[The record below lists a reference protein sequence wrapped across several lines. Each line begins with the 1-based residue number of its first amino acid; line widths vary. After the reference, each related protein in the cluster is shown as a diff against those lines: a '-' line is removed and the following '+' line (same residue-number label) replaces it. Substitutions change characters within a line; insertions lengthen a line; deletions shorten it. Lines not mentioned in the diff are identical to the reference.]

1 MAPHEGEDDPEVYK
15 ASNSKSKSSSKPAK
29 EPTTKTDDPK
39 GKSKAKA
46 EPESE
51 DEDES
56 ESEDADDTLLTVSP
70 SFNHLVIAL
79 RDAGVLKFV
88 KYVSAAAPVS
98 RWDIS
103 GEWEVAMLEE
113 DDQSEVDDT

>member
-15 ASNSKSKSSSKPAK
+15 NSQSKPKSESTKEAK
-29 EPTTKTDDPK
+29 QAADPK
-39 GKSKAKA
+39 GKGKAKA

-51 DEDES
+51 DEE
-56 ESEDADDTLLTVSP
+56 EDDDSDGTLLTVYP

-103 GEWEVAMLEE
+103 GEWEVAMLQ
-113 DDQSEVDDT
+113 DDESEADDD